1 MLKIQVI
8 QNNNQIAAMNTVD
21 SQAAMKYKFAYN
33 FLGGLLKRMEGKS
46 FIVPPKKFKES
57 TDDDGH

>member
-46 FIVPPKKFKES
+46 FIVPPKKF
-57 TDDDGH
+57 